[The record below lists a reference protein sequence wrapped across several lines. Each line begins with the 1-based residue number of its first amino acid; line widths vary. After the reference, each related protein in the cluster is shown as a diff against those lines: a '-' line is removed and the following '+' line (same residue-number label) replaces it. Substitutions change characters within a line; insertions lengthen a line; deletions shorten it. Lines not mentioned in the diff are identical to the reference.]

1 MYPPYKITKKSL
13 KLIVDISNL
22 IGRYEGIHS
31 PVPTPQLRK
40 QNKIKTIYGTLA
52 IEGNT
57 LTIEQITAII
67 ENKRVIGPKKDIIE
81 VNNAIKAY
89 QDLSLFNQHSLESLS
104 KAHKIF
110 MQSLVKDAGQIRTGN
125 VGIFKAGKVS
135 HVAPQPKMLPRLLK
149 NLFEFFKKSDE
160 HKIIKSC
167 IFHYEFEFIHPFSDG
182 NGRLGRF
189 WQSVILYNYNN
200 IFEYIPI
207 ESLIKENQRDYYKV
221 LEQCDKEGESTTF
234 IEFILEIIFRGLE
247 DFLENIKTSPIDIE
261 VRIAK
266 AKEYFKT
273 KTFTR
278 KDYLNLFKTI
288 STATGSRDLQ
298 HCVKNKIVKKSGDK
312 RLTVYKFLNR

>member
-13 KLIVDISNL
+13 ELIVDISNL

-31 PVPTPQLRK
+31 PIPTPQLRK

-89 QDLSLFNQHSLESLS
+89 QDLSAFNQHSLESLC

-110 MQSLVKDAGQIRTGN
+110 MQSLVKDAGQIRAGN
-125 VGIFKAGKVS
+125 VGIFKGGKVS
-135 HVAPQPKMLPRLLK
+135 HVAPQPRMLPRLLK

-167 IFHYEFEFIHPFSDG
+167 VFHYEFEFIHPFSDG

-288 STATGSRDLQ
+288 STATASRDLQ

>member
-1 MYPPYKITKKSL
+1 MPPPYKITKKSL

-67 ENKRVIGPKKDIIE
+67 ENKRVIGQKKDIIE

-89 QDLSLFNQHSLESLS
+89 QDLSLFNQHSLESLC

-110 MQSLVKDAGQIRTGN
+110 MQSLVKDAGQIRAGN
-125 VGIFKAGKVS
+125 VGIFKGGKVS

-167 IFHYEFEFIHPFSDG
+167 VFHYEFEFIHPFSDG

-207 ESLIKENQRDYYKV
+207 ESLIKENQKDYYKV
-221 LEQCDKEGESTTF
+221 LEQCDKEGESTKF
-234 IEFILEIIFRGLE
+234 IEFILEIIFRGLK

-266 AKEYFKT
+266 AKEYFRI

-288 STATGSRDLQ
+288 STATASRDLQ
-298 HCVKNKIVKKSGDK
+298 HYVKNKMLKRSGDK
-312 RLTVYKFLNR
+312 RLTVYKFNL